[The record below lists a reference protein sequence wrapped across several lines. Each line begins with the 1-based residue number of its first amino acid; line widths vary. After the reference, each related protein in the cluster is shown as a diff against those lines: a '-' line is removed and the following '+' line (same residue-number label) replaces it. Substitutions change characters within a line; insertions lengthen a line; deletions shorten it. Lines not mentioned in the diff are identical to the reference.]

1 MPSPL
6 EPHPAPAPSGIVK
19 RKRGGY
25 KEPKETRKMGWFSGQ
40 VVERGNKSK
49 VSFFPWKKEKGAKSE
64 TKYKRRAKRERAK
77 GCPGGEKS

>member
-1 MPSPL
+1 
-6 EPHPAPAPSGIVK
+6 
-19 RKRGGY
+19 
-25 KEPKETRKMGWFSGQ
+25 MGWFSGQ

-77 GCPGGEKS
+77 GCPGGEKSQHSVKKKGESRKQEWKVGAFFYTREC